1 MLPMPGQQAL
11 SPSAAPQPQVV
22 ADPSPAHPA
31 RSPVDGGDAL
41 LFAIACA
48 LWARHIGRRVWV
60 WFFLG
65 LLFQALAMLVLLIK
79 RTPTP
84 ARATA

>member
-1 MLPMPGQQAL
+1 L
-11 SPSAAPQPQVV
+11 SEAQQPQ
-22 ADPSPAHPA
+22 AAAGSTPAQPT

>member
-1 MLPMPGQQAL
+1 L
-11 SPSAAPQPQVV
+11 SEAQQPQV
-22 ADPSPAHPA
+22 AAGSTPAQPT

-65 LLFQALAMLVLLIK
+65 LLFQAPAVLALLVK
-79 RTPTP
+79 GSPAP
-84 ARATA
+84 ARAAA